1 MGCDMMTQPTRW
13 GSRQGPR
20 PGKSLG
26 RGTIMMKSSVFVVL
40 FLAVF
45 TSVAAIAQTSD
56 LAGARP
62 PSITVAGTGET
73 HGKPDFAQVQ
83 LGIVTEAPTAAEALR
98 KNNEAMSQL
107 IVMIRKRGI
116 EDRDLQTVQFNVS
129 PRYRYDKTQQ
139 EPPKIAGYQVT
150 NEVHVKVRNL
160 MGLGA
165 FLDETVSLGA
175 NQVRGIS
182 FGVADPAHLMDEARR
197 KAIADAQRRARVYA
211 EAAGLKTGKAIRIDE
226 QAGSRPGPYPAV
238 RMDAAAAS
246 AVPIASGEQTFSVAV
261 TVSYAIVDSK

>member
-1 MGCDMMTQPTRW
+1 
-13 GSRQGPR
+13 
-20 PGKSLG
+20 
-26 RGTIMMKSSVFVVL
+26 MKKLSILVVL
-40 FLAVF
+40 VLAVLIA
-45 TSVAAIAQTSD
+45 VPAIAQTG

-62 PSITVAGTGET
+62 PSITVAGTGES

-83 LGIVTEAPTAAEALR
+83 VGVVTEALTAAEALK

-129 PRYRYDKTQQ
+129 PHYKYDKNQQ
-139 EPPKIAGYQVT
+139 EPPKISGYQVT

-160 MGLGA
+160 LALGA
-165 FLDETVSLGA
+165 FLDETVSLGV
-175 NQVRGIS
+175 NQIRGIS
-182 FGVADPAHLMDEARR
+182 FGVAEPSLLLDEARK
-197 KAIADAQRRARVYA
+197 KAVADAQHRAVIYA
-211 EAAGLKTGKAIRIDE
+211 EAAGLKIGKPIRIDE
-226 QAGSRPGPYPAV
+226 QTGGRPVPYPMV

-246 AVPIASGEQTFSVAV
+246 AVPVAPGEQMFSVIV

>member
-1 MGCDMMTQPTRW
+1 
-13 GSRQGPR
+13 
-20 PGKSLG
+20 
-26 RGTIMMKSSVFVVL
+26 MKKFSAFVVL
-40 FLAVF
+40 VLAVF
-45 TSVAAIAQTSD
+45 TAASAIAQTSD
-56 LAGARP
+56 LAGARQ
-62 PSITVAGTGET
+62 PSITVAGTGES

-83 LGIVTEAPTAAEALR
+83 LGVVTEAPTAAEALR

-116 EDRDLQTVQFNVS
+116 EDKDLQTVQFNVS
-129 PRYRYDKTQQ
+129 PRYKYDKNQQ

-160 MGLGA
+160 LALGA

-175 NQVRGIS
+175 NQIRGIS
-182 FGVADPAHLMDEARR
+182 FGVAEPAQLMDEARK

-211 EAAGLKTGKAIRIDE
+211 EAAGVKLGKPLRIAE
-226 QAGSRPGPYPAV
+226 QAGGRPGPYPVA
-238 RMDAAAAS
+238 RMEAAAVS
-246 AVPIASGEQTFSVAV
+246 AVPVAPGEQTFNVTV

>member
-1 MGCDMMTQPTRW
+1 M
-13 GSRQGPR
+13 
-20 PGKSLG
+20 K
-26 RGTIMMKSSVFVVL
+26 KSSAFVVL
-40 FLAVF
+40 VLAF
-45 TSVAAIAQTSD
+45 FISVTAIAQTSD
-56 LAGARP
+56 LTGARP
-62 PSITVAGTGET
+62 PSITVAGTGES

-83 LGIVTEAPTAAEALR
+83 VGVVTEAPTAAEALR

-129 PRYRYDKTQQ
+129 PRYKYDKTQQ

-160 MGLGA
+160 LALGS
-165 FLDETVSLGA
+165 FLDETVSMGA

-182 FGVADPAHLMDEARR
+182 FGVADPAQLMDEARK

-211 EAAGLKTGKAIRIDE
+211 EAAGLKLGKPIRIDE
-226 QAGSRPGPYPAV
+226 QAGSRPGPYPAA
-238 RMDAAAAS
+238 RMEAAAAS
-246 AVPIASGEQTFSVAV
+246 AVPIAPGEQTFSVTV
-261 TVSYAIVDSK
+261 TVSYTVIDSK

>member
-1 MGCDMMTQPTRW
+1 
-13 GSRQGPR
+13 
-20 PGKSLG
+20 
-26 RGTIMMKSSVFVVL
+26 MKKLSALAILV
-40 FLAVF
+40 LAVF

-62 PSITVAGTGET
+62 PSITMAGTGES

-83 LGIVTEAPTAAEALR
+83 VGVVTEALTAAEALR

-116 EDRDLQTVQFNVS
+116 EDKDLQTVQFNVS
-129 PRYRYDKTQQ
+129 PRYKYDKTQQ

-160 MGLGA
+160 TTLGA
-165 FLDETVSLGA
+165 FLDDTVSMGA

-182 FGVADPAHLMDEARR
+182 FGVAEPAQLMDEARKR
-197 KAIADAQRRARVYA
+197 AIADAQRRARVYA
-211 EAAGLKTGKAIRIDE
+211 EAAGLKLGKPIRIDE
-226 QAGSRPGPYPAV
+226 QVGGRPGPYPVA
-238 RMDAAAAS
+238 RMEAAAAS
-246 AVPIASGEQTFSVAV
+246 AVPVAPGEQTFSVTV
-261 TVSYAIVDSK
+261 TVSYAIVDAK

>member
-1 MGCDMMTQPTRW
+1 
-13 GSRQGPR
+13 
-20 PGKSLG
+20 
-26 RGTIMMKSSVFVVL
+26 MKNLSALVVL
-40 FLAVF
+40 VLTVF

-62 PSITVAGTGET
+62 PSITVAGTGES

-83 LGIVTEAPTAAEALR
+83 VGVVTEAPTAAEALR

-116 EDRDLQTVQFNVS
+116 EEKDFQTTQFNVS
-129 PRYRYDKTQQ
+129 PRYKYDKTQQ

-150 NEVHVKVRNL
+150 NEVRVKVRNL
-160 MGLGA
+160 ATLGA

-182 FGVADPAHLMDEARR
+182 FGVAEPAQLMDEARK

-211 EAAGLKTGKAIRIDE
+211 EAAGLKIGKPIRIDE
-226 QAGSRPGPYPAV
+226 QAGGRPGPYPVA
-238 RMDAAAAS
+238 RMEAAAAS
-246 AVPIASGEQTFSVAV
+246 SVPVAPGEQTFSVTV
-261 TVSYAIVDSK
+261 TVTYAIIDSK